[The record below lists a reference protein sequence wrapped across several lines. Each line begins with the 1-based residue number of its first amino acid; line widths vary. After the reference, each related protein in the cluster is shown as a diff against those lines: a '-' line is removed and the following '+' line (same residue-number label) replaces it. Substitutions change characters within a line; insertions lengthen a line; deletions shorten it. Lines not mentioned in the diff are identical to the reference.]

1 MPKVEG
7 SGITDGNDIS
17 NSNPF
22 EDALDDALC
31 VYVSGDANQDLLHK
45 NDKLI
50 MFYVDL
56 ENEEIVDK

>member
-7 SGITDGNDIS
+7 SGIQEGTDGG
-17 NSNPF
+17 SNPF

-56 ENEEIVDK
+56 ENEMIIDK

>member
-7 SGITDGNDIS
+7 SGITDGNDGG
-17 NSNPF
+17 SNPF